1 MGVFSLNTMVAPTL
15 TLTLFAYLTALLLIV
30 CLPFRRKR
38 T

>member
-15 TLTLFAYLTALLLIV
+15 TLTLFAYLTALLIV
-30 CLPFRRKR
+30 CLPFRKKR